1 MSTIF
6 NYHTTISDAM
16 SAARIY
22 SNYSDYVNKIA
33 DRFKSPCF
41 GVEIE
46 KQNSEYKQAEEAEEI
61 VKRAFLEAG
70 EIWIKER
77 DGSLNSSSGYEL
89 KSPPKELTPN
99 AADLLQFFA
108 PVSYLINADETSGS
122 PQNCGGHIHLSHPQY
137 RPAQLYQY
145 LLGCLPVLYALYIDR
160 ITENSTTK
168 NEQIRKGQTTESPRY
183 KFSGGYCN
191 PKPISRETRHDAAY
205 LFAEKNYLGMNF
217 EGSSDSRYNAISVNS
232 SSGKTLEFRLFP
244 IIHDT
249 ATLVWRVQLIELFL
263 RSYFRQSEQQIGRAI
278 LDPSSELNQHLSELY
293 TPLGIVAVYRLF
305 VVTARDLHS
314 VPFRPNSE
322 YHQKR
327 IHTYLEQ
334 TSITATHSRAR
345 TPNLRKWAKPY
356 AKIRA
361 AYADIKARGLNHTQ
375 IKAKAEIGKNDQ
387 ERIAIGHE
395 SAQILNEQNRLNKLI
410 KDLSDK
416 ISSGQT
422 SGQNWR
428 DAINALNAPEV
439 LSQYA
444 ELSKAQAEYS
454 VVLEKTDILRN
465 AINQIR
471 EAEKLHHF
479 LAEEVTPEPEPEP
492 IQRQHSPSQSSDNTG
507 RAEEPTTINAAPNV

>member
-1 MSTIF
+1 MSTLF

-22 SNYSDYVNKIA
+22 SNYSEYTAKIA
-33 DRFKSPCF
+33 DRFKNPCF

-46 KQNSEYKQAEEAEEI
+46 KQNSEYRQAEEAEEI
-61 VKRAFLEAG
+61 VKRAFIEAG

-77 DGSLNSSSGYEL
+77 DGSLNSSGYEL
-89 KSPPKELTPN
+89 KSPPKELTPS

-122 PQNCGGHIHLSHPQY
+122 PENCGGHIHLSHPQY

-191 PKPISRETRHDAAY
+191 PKPISRATRHDPAY
-205 LFAEKNYLGMNF
+205 MFAEKNYLGMNDD
-217 EGSSDSRYNAISVNS
+217 GSSDSRYNAISVNS

-263 RSYFRQSEQQIGRAI
+263 RSYFRQSEQQIAKAI
-278 LDPSSELNQHLSELY
+278 LDPNSELNKHLSELY
-293 TPLGIVAVYRLF
+293 TPLGIVAIYRLF
-305 VVTARDLHS
+305 IVTARDLHS
-314 VPFRPNSE
+314 VPFRPGSD
-322 YHQKR
+322 YHAKR
-327 IHTYLEQ
+327 IQTYLEQ
-334 TSITATHSRAR
+334 TSLTASHNRPR
-345 TPNLRKWAKPY
+345 TPNLRKWANPY

-375 IKAKAEIGKNDQ
+375 LKAKAEIGKNDS
-387 ERIAIGHE
+387 ERNAISHE
-395 SAQILNEQNRLNKLI
+395 SAQLLNEQNKLNALI
-410 KDLSDK
+410 KDLTNQMSANA
-416 ISSGQT
+416 IQASGQK
-422 SGQNWR
+422 WR
-428 DAINALNAPEV
+428 DALSALNSDETRDI
-439 LSQYA
+439 YA
-444 ELSKAQAEYS
+444 ELIKAKADYDL
-454 VVLEKTDILRN
+454 VLEKTDILRR
-465 AINQIR
+465 AINQIKD
-471 EAEKLHHF
+471 AEKLFQF
-479 LAEEVTPEPEPEP
+479 LAEDVTPEPEPEQP
-492 IQRQHSPSQSSDNTG
+492 SDNTE
-507 RAEEPTTINAAPNV
+507 RTHEPTTQTA

>member
-16 SAARIY
+16 HAARIY
-22 SNYSDYVNKIA
+22 SNYSDYMSKIS
-33 DRFKSPCF
+33 DRFKNPCF

-46 KQNSEYKQAEEAEEI
+46 KQNSDYKQAEEAEEI
-61 VKRAFLEAG
+61 VKRAFFEAG

-77 DGSLNSSSGYEL
+77 DGSLNSSGYEL

-160 ITENSTTK
+160 ITESSTTK

-191 PKPISRETRHDAAY
+191 PKPIARDTRHDPAY
-205 LFAEKNYLGMNF
+205 MFAEKNYLGMNS
-217 EGSSDSRYNAISVNS
+217 EGTSDSRYNAISVNS

-263 RSYFRQSEQQIGRAI
+263 RSYFRQSEQQIGKAI
-278 LDPSSELNQHLSELY
+278 LDPSSELNRHLSELY
-293 TPLGIVAVYRLF
+293 TPLGIVGIYRLF
-305 VVTARDLHS
+305 IVTARDLHS

-327 IHTYLEQ
+327 VQTYLEQ
-334 TSITATHSRAR
+334 TSLAASHSRPI
-345 TPNLRKWAKPY
+345 TTNGRKWARPY

-375 IKAKAEIGKNDQ
+375 LKAKAEIGKNDS
-387 ERIAIGHE
+387 ERNAISHE
-395 SAQILNEQNRLNKLI
+395 RTQLLNEQNKLNALI
-410 KDLSDK
+410 KSLSDK
-416 ISSGQT
+416 VSINAMQASGQK
-422 SGQNWR
+422 WR
-428 DAINALNAPEV
+428 DALSALNSDETRAI
-439 LSQYA
+439 YA
-444 ELSKAQAEYS
+444 ELSKAQADYN
-454 VVLEKTDILRN
+454 LIFEKTDILRN
-465 AINQIR
+465 AANQIR
-471 EAEKLHHF
+471 EAEKLFQF
-479 LAEEVTPEPEPEP
+479 LAEDVTPEPEPD
-492 IQRQHSPSQSSDNTG
+492 QSRDNTE
-507 RAEEPTTINAAPNV
+507 RADPPTTQTEC

>member
-1 MSTIF
+1 MNTLFS
-6 NYHTTISDAM
+6 YHTTISDAM

-46 KQNSEYKQAEEAEEI
+46 KQNSDYKQAEAAEEL
-61 VKRAFLEAG
+61 VKRAYTEAG

-77 DGSLNSSSGYEL
+77 DGSLNSSGYEL

-99 AADLLQFFA
+99 ATDLLQFFA

-160 ITENSTTK
+160 ITESSTTK

-183 KFSGGYCN
+183 KFVGGYCN
-191 PKPISRETRHDAAY
+191 PKPISRETRHDPAY
-205 LFAEKNYLGMNF
+205 MFAEKNYLGMN
-217 EGSSDSRYNAISVNS
+217 EDGSSDSRYNAISVNS

-263 RSYFRQSEQQIGRAI
+263 RSYFRQSEQQIGKAI
-278 LDPSSELNQHLSELY
+278 LDPSSELNRHLSELY
-293 TPLGIVAVYRLF
+293 TPLGIVGIYRLF
-305 VVTARDLHS
+305 IVTARDLHS
-314 VPFRPNSE
+314 VPFRPNSD
-322 YHQKR
+322 YHKKR
-327 IHTYLEQ
+327 IETYLET
-334 TSITATHSRAR
+334 TSLTASHSRPR
-345 TPNLRKWAKPY
+345 TPNLRKWARPY

-375 IKAKAEIGKNDQ
+375 RKAQAEIGKNDS
-387 ERIAIGHE
+387 ERNAINHE
-395 SAQILNEQNRLNKLI
+395 TAQLLNEQNKLNALI
-410 KDLSDK
+410 KSLSDQM
-416 ISSGQT
+416 SVNAMQASGQR
-422 SGQNWR
+422 WR
-428 DAINALNAPEV
+428 DALSALNSDETRAI
-439 LSQYA
+439 YA
-444 ELSKAQAEYS
+444 ELSKAKADYDLI
-454 VVLEKTDILRN
+454 LEKTDVLRN
-465 AINQIR
+465 AANKIK
-471 EAEKLHHF
+471 EAEKLFQF
-479 LAEEVTPEPEPEP
+479 LAEDVTPEAEP
-492 IQRQHSPSQSSDNTG
+492 IPRQHSPGQSRDNTG
-507 RAEEPTTINAAPNV
+507 RAEEPTTLAQ